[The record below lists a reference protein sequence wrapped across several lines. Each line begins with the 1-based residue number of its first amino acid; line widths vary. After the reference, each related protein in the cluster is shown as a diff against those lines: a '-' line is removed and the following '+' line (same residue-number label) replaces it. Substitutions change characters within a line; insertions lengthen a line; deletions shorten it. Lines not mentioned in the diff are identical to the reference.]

1 MTGWQLTLLSGPSP
15 DPSTWLE
22 QSDLTAATGKKVSIY
37 LDQPHEISFSMNG
50 QHPEAQLVEE
60 LMSDVVA
67 SFDDGTSTGQQ
78 KLVRARVGP
87 SGDNGDETQVTC
99 NFRALSYRD
108 LLNRRILY
116 TNKSY
121 AALYSGG
128 LEGIGWDL
136 ITAAMAP
143 DGGNLG
149 ITRGITGSTSASGS
163 ANPAIDLEAGMVVGE
178 QIAKAFEET
187 TGYDFDITADLVWQ
201 TYIRPRRIV
210 PPAGSV
216 VLSTFGGRFLLD
228 YGGSVASYQRTVDP
242 SDYANAVRV
251 TGGTPQV
258 PPGGYVIPNQTAQ
271 AAGLTES
278 GSYPNG
284 QLRQGRWD
292 KQFSDTDIFSSAR
305 ALQRAQ
311 ELVADSQVITPT
323 YTLTLKP
330 GMWHGPAD
338 MWVGDECPVVIKHG
352 RLNVDTVGLV
362 TSLQVDIDENGG
374 DTVTVTVDGLDL
386 RSAYYR
392 KQRKLLADVARLER
406 H

>member
-1 MTGWQLTLLSGPSP
+1 VTGWQLTLLSGASP

-50 QHPEAQLVEE
+50 EHPEAQLVEE

-67 SFDDGTSTGQQ
+67 SFDDGTGTGQQ
-78 KLVRARVGP
+78 KLVRCRVGP
-87 SGDNGDETQVTC
+87 SGDTGDETSVSC
-99 NFRALSYRD
+99 NFRALSYREM
-108 LLNRRILY
+108 LNRRILY
-116 TNKSY
+116 SNKSY
-121 AALYSGG
+121 AAAYSGG
-128 LEGIGWDL
+128 LEAIGWDL
-136 ITAAMAP
+136 ITVCMSP

-149 ITRGITGSTSASGS
+149 ITRGILGGTSAAGSG
-163 ANPAIDLEAGMVVGE
+163 NPATDLEAGMVVAE
-178 QIAKAFEET
+178 QINKMFEET
-187 TGYDFDITADLVWQ
+187 TGYDWDITADLVWQ
-201 TYIRPRRIV
+201 TYLRPRRVV
-210 PPAGSV
+210 PPAGT
-216 VLSTFGGRFLLD
+216 VLSSTFGGRFLLD
-228 YGGSVASYQRTVDP
+228 YGGSVASYTRTVDP

-251 TGGTPQV
+251 TGGTPEA
-258 PPGGYVIPNQTAQ
+258 PPGGYVIPSQTAQ
-271 AAGLTES
+271 AAELTES

-292 KQFSDTDIFSSAR
+292 KQYSDTDIFTSQR

-338 MWVGDECPVVIKHG
+338 MWVGDECPVVIHHG

-362 TSLQVDIDENGG
+362 TSLQVDIDDNGG
-374 DTVTVTVDGLDL
+374 DTVTVTVNGLDL
-386 RSAYYR
+386 KSAYYR
-392 KQRKLLADVARLER
+392 KQRKLFADVARLER

>member
-22 QSDLTAATGKKVSIY
+22 QSDLTAATGKKVSIF

-50 QHPEAQLVEE
+50 EHPEAQLVEE

-67 SFDDGTSTGQQ
+67 SFDDGTGAGQQ

-87 SGDNGDETQVTC
+87 TSDSGNETSVDCT
-99 NFRALSYRD
+99 FRALSYRD

-128 LEGIGWDL
+128 LEAIGWDL

-149 ITRGITGSTSASGS
+149 ISRGTTGGTTASGS
-163 ANPAIDLEAGMVVGE
+163 SNPSIDLEAGMVVGE
-178 QIAKAFEET
+178 QITKMFEET
-187 TGYDFDITADLVWQ
+187 TGYDWDITADLVWQ
-201 TYIRPRRIV
+201 TYIRPRRAV
-210 PPAGSV
+210 PGPGT
-216 VLSTFGGRFLLD
+216 VLAPTFAGRFLLD
-228 YGGSVASYQRTVDP
+228 YGGSVASYTRTVDP

-251 TGGTPQV
+251 TGGTPQS

-271 AAGLTES
+271 AAALTES

-284 QLRQGRWD
+284 QLRQGRWER
-292 KQFSDTDIFSSAR
+292 QYSDTDIFSSAR

-330 GMWHGPAD
+330 DMWHGPTD
-338 MWVGDECPVVIKHG
+338 MWVGDEVPVVIQHG

-362 TSLQVDIDENGG
+362 TSLQIEIGDNGDE
-374 DTVTVTVDGLDL
+374 TVTVTVNGLDL
-386 RSAYYR
+386 KSSYYR
-392 KQRKLLADVARLER
+392 KQKKLLADVARLER